1 MNIENFSDSEIRSME
16 AETKTRQNEVK
27 PTFQHYGSTESL
39 SDSESRSM
47 EAEIKARQNEV
58 KPTFQHYGSTE
69 SLSDSETRS
78 MEAEIKTRQ
87 NEVKPTFQH
96 YGSAESLSDSEI
108 RSMEA
113 EIKARQ
119 NEVKPTFQHYG
130 SAESLSDSEIRSME
144 AEIKARQNEVK
155 PTFQHYGSAESLSEN
170 DINIIEAQV
179 AEKRRQDI
187 PYKEYLASLI
197 TNPNITDSQQ
207 FEDAVI
213 QSMKSNGI
221 MKNFTNALVEEISK
235 QTYNFKNIDKVD
247 AQAIQMQK
255 QKIENLI
262 NVYVKYLYAIK
273 KQDFTFFAEGNYFS
287 VEKITEE
294 MLEDLWQV
302 QKNFNITFNMPIPKD
317 LGEYYGKAFERM
329 GKMTPGITLM
339 YDELQNKQVNWHQI
353 LIYKENELTPQ
364 QRYKQSQE
372 EKRKAFENARA
383 EEINNHLIE
392 QKRNFEQSNAP
403 KGR

>member
-1 MNIENFSDSEIRSME
+1 MNIEN
-16 AETKTRQNEVK
+16 
-27 PTFQHYGSTESL
+27 L
-39 SDSESRSM
+39 SDNAIRNM

-58 KPTFQHYGSTE
+58 NSTFQHYGSAE
-69 SLSDSETRS
+69 SLSDNAIRN
-78 MEAEIKTRQ
+78 MEAEIKARQ
-87 NEVKPTFQH
+87 NEVNLTFQHYGSAESLSDNAIRNMEAEIKARQTEVKPTFQH
-96 YGSAESLSDSEI
+96 YGSAESLSDSET

-119 NEVKPTFQHYG
+119 SEVRPTFQHYG
-130 SAESLSDSEIRSME
+130 SVENLSD
-144 AEIKARQNEVK
+144 Q
-155 PTFQHYGSAESLSEN
+155 
-170 DINIIEAQV
+170 DISIVEAQV

-197 TNPNITDSQQ
+197 ANQNIIDNKQ

-213 QSMKSNGI
+213 QSMKSNAI
-221 MKNFTNALVEEISK
+221 MKNFTNSLVEEISK
-235 QTYNFKNIDKVD
+235 ETYAFKNIDKAD
-247 AQAIQMQK
+247 IQTIQGQK

-262 NVYVKYLYAIK
+262 NIYVKYLYEIK

-287 VEKITEE
+287 IEKITDE

-339 YDELQNKQVNWHQI
+339 YDDLQNKQVNWYQI